1 MKNKYWLITAMIL
14 IPIIGLMFNI
24 YAIFLFLPLG
34 FLYRKH
40 EQ

>member
-34 FLYRKH
+34 FLYSKT
-40 EQ
+40 